1 MVKSLRPEPLW
12 IPSTTQNASRVQPLA
27 TNPRPKNG
35 TRRAIINS
43 ILRVSVDGIVPRGVI
58 TAIGHQ
64 YGRHPTSISRVWD
77 RHLRSEV
84 AGVEDGDHI
93 SHMKGNVG
101 RKPHDRDEL
110 VEKIRAVPIQQRQN
124 QRQLAEASGV
134 SKRLVASLLRDG
146 LLHRV
151 TDRIKPSLTDA
162 NRIARLQFAL
172 SHLNE
177 STMKFD
183 EGYVYVDEK
192 WFNEDKDDRAYL
204 LLDGEEPPPRGR
216 KSKRFIL
223 KTMFLA
229 AVARPM

>member
-1 MVKSLRPEPLW
+1 MPH
-12 IPSTTQNASRVQPLA
+12 RVQPLA
-27 TNPRPKNG
+27 TNPRLKNG

-43 ILRVSVDGIVPRGVI
+43 ILRVSVDGIVSRGVI

-101 RKPHDRDEL
+101 RNPHDRDEL
-110 VEKIRAVPIQQRQN
+110 VEKIRAVQIQQRQN
-124 QRQLAEASGV
+124 QRQLADASGV
-134 SKRLVASLLRDG
+134 SKRLVGIVLRDG

-172 SHLNE
+172 NHLNE

-183 EGYVYVDEK
+183 EGYDVVHVDGK
-192 WFNEDKDDRAYL
+192 WFNEDKDGRAYL
-204 LLDGEEPPPRGR
+204 LLGGEEPPPCDR